1 MWMQK
6 WSDMKTECW
15 RKITCWEVAC
25 ENLSGVDKLCSL
37 LVLANPLE
45 KINSGQQ
52 EHVQGYQYVLMWCDD
67 DTYSYHIVDGSGCC
81 IQPNKAGTRRDL
93 LSTHLKP
100 TEPQQGPPFLSKPP
114 ERASQWLLQLG
125 SKEWSWTWV
134 LHECLHVPLS
144 AINNNSLM
152 LLVVTVKSINAT
164 LIDAGCDVCRPLMKE
179 VFKQI
184 IIWKWCFGEKK
195 QFPSSGVWTGEYS
208 LKV

>member
-1 MWMQK
+1 MWKPVRSWQALQPPGPGK
-6 WSDMKTECW
+6 PIRT
-15 RKITCWEVAC
+15 
-25 ENLSGVDKLCSL
+25 DKLGTARASARLSAC
-37 LVLANPLE
+37 A
-45 KINSGQQ
+45 
-52 EHVQGYQYVLMWCDD
+52 
-67 DTYSYHIVDGSGCC
+67 DTYSYHIVDDSGCC
-81 IQPNKAGTRRDL
+81 IQPDKAGTRRDL

-100 TEPQQGPPFLSKPP
+100 PEPQQGPPFLSKPP